1 MRIAL
6 ADRIKV
12 PPRHFASFRKK
23 RTPKKRDQR
32 FTDDIQMRSS
42 ESRFSRFFGVR
53 FLRNLAKMPRRL
65 FDPVCQ
71 CNPHHSSSHARSR
84 RRAKGATP
92 FTIPSTKPRYLPLP
106 PKPNLF
112 RRETNTRARN
122 TKHER
127 AKASTD
133 RLPHEAILLDSPS
146 KEGGKK
152 KQTTPKKNAA
162 YWAT

>member
-127 AKASTD
+127 AKASNFAKDSTD
-133 RLPHEAILLDSPS
+133 RPGRKMRGNRKSVTCAACS
-146 KEGGKK
+146 GGRRL
-152 KQTTPKKNAA
+152 T
-162 YWAT
+162 